1 MPRVPF
7 RSYSFHG
14 GAGAILSVGLL
25 NAVNYTE
32 LEMCVHATKAPGQ
45 PLPAALRPLAALR
58 RHLQEVAAGKAGLSL
73 LGTRC
78 AVPGAALHPA
88 LTQRPTR
95 ASCCRWLSQGLSVR
109 ALAQHPLLAS
119 CYLVLVQGLSV
130 RVPTQHSLLPSS

>member
-45 PLPAALRPLAALR
+45 PLPAAVRSPAALHG
-58 RHLQEVAAGKAGLSL
+58 HLREVAAGRAGSFCLTPAMLSL
-73 LGTRC
+73 RQHGTLR
-78 AVPGAALHPA
+78 
-88 LTQRPTR
+88 
-95 ASCCRWLSQGLSVR
+95 
-109 ALAQHPLLAS
+109 
-119 CYLVLVQGLSV
+119 
-130 RVPTQHSLLPSS
+130 

>member
-45 PLPAALRPLAALR
+45 PLPAAVPPPLAALR
-58 RHLQEVAAGKAGLSL
+58 MRWQLARQRISCSAPAFLSAPQ
-73 LGTRC
+73 RR
-78 AVPGAALHPA
+78 A
-88 LTQRPTR
+88 LTKRVMF
-95 ASCCRWLSQGLSVR
+95 ASCCCQLLLGLTLDSLTESPGDSKISDACCTLPVDLLTLPP
-109 ALAQHPLLAS
+109 ASLPLEM
-119 CYLVLVQGLSV
+119 
-130 RVPTQHSLLPSS
+130 LP